1 MATEM
6 QLSMNRNSVE
16 DGFSSCSFWK
26 DELILSKGSGDP
38 NFNQQTGNLT
48 IPGEENIQILK
59 ICLHSDRRRFVV
71 NIYLPDSVVSS
82 GNILLVG
89 EYFFSFEDPP
99 LMINDMTITFRPEG
113 RVDISTENFKI
124 KISE

>member
-1 MATEM
+1 METEM
-6 QLSMNRNSVE
+6 QVKIDTKSL
-16 DGFSSCSFWK
+16 DGFRGSFWK
-26 DELILSKGSGDP
+26 EELILSKGRGDP
-38 NFNQQTGNLT
+38 NFNEETGNLT
-48 IPGEENIQILK
+48 IPGEEHIPILK
-59 ICLHSDRRRFVV
+59 ICLHSDGRFMV

-89 EYFFSFEDPP
+89 EYFFSSEDPP
-99 LMINDMTITFRPEG
+99 LMIDDILQITFMPEG